1 MNLFL
6 PFCGKH
12 CFSIWTSSLRRG
24 ACGPSCP
31 GTWSSGSAG
40 TDSCSERIDEQNFSL
55 NNSWASIS
63 LKSPTGCEH
72 LLVSWLW
79 EEKLQLP
86 LLFVSIRDS
95 FCTYRTCFMSRRPNT
110 RSECCQVTME
120 PVTEGRDMKASGQC
134 WCQVLVPVLRDI
146 HGPADWEST
155 HLRRVPF
162 EVEMSLRNE
171 IYICTHKPAA
181 LQKSPNCLLVKHNVK
196 QQAAGRPSSPLWLL
210 DFTANT
216 QLYMT
221 LNTVKYLICRFN

>member
-1 MNLFL
+1 MNICWFHDSE
-6 PFCGKH
+6 KK
-12 CFSIWTSSLRRG
+12 
-24 ACGPSCP
+24 
-31 GTWSSGSAG
+31 
-40 TDSCSERIDEQNFSL
+40 SCSFLCCSSPSETHSAHTEHV
-55 NNSWASIS
+55 SWAGDQ
-63 LKSPTGCEH
+63 T
-72 LLVSWLW
+72 W
-79 EEKLQLP
+79 
-86 LLFVSIRDS
+86 
-95 FCTYRTCFMSRRPNT
+95 
-110 RSECCQVTME
+110 SECCQVTME

-196 QQAAGRPSSPLWLL
+196 QQTAGRPSSPLWLL
-210 DFTANT
+210 GFTANT

>member
-24 ACGPSCP
+24 ACGRSIVVSRDVKFRLCRD
-31 GTWSSGSAG
+31 GLMFWKDWWT
-40 TDSCSERIDEQNFSL
+40 ELQF
-55 NNSWASIS
+55 WAAIS

-110 RSECCQVTME
+110 RFECCQVTME

-134 WCQVLVPVLRDI
+134 WCQVLVLVLRDI

-155 HLRRVPF
+155 HLRCVTF

-181 LQKSPNCLLVKHNVK
+181 LQKSPNCLLVK
-196 QQAAGRPSSPLWLL
+196 QQTAGGPSSPLWLL
-210 DFTANT
+210 HFTANT

-221 LNTVKYLICRFN
+221 LNTVKYLICRCN